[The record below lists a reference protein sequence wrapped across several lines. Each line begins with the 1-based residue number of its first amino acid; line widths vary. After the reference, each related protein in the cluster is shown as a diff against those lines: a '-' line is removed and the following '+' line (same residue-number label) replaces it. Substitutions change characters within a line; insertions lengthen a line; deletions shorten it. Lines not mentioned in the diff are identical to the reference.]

1 MFARTTTARG
11 FGLAAL
17 AAAIGL
23 AGPLVMFS
31 GADARAGDQKTLGTI
46 TAISATSVTLSGGQ
60 TFSINA
66 ATQIRGFGPGVAP
79 AVGNCVKVTDRLPID
94 GVAHQIGNE
103 PGDCD

>member
-1 MFARTTTARG
+1 MFGHITVARG
-11 FGLAAL
+11 FGLAAI

-23 AGPLVMFS
+23 AGPLLTIS
-31 GADARAGDQKTLGTI
+31 GADAKAGDQKTLGTI

-66 ATQIRGFGPGVAP
+66 RTQIDGFAPGVAP

-94 GVAHQIGNE
+94 GVAHEIDNE
-103 PGDCD
+103 PGDCN